1 MKYKPLYDKA
11 RQIDHLVDHY
21 MYSHGTSVISQE
33 ELKKLILK
41 DFSDLYV
48 KSFGWHKI
56 VFGIHSLDQEIVL
69 KVGAKKS
76 IENDHRAYNR
86 VPENQRHQL
95 FAKIFWHTKYC
106 LLQQPGSPA
115 KVSQKELDNL
125 SGIGYNYGIFDIK
138 ADNLMRIDGK
148 LKIIDANITP
158 FPLPTVWKMVD
169 ETKPKFPKRLMLFTK
184 KVTRLLYDR

>member
-1 MKYKPLYDKA
+1 
-11 RQIDHLVDHY
+11 
-21 MYSHGTSVISQE
+21 MYSNGTSVISQE

-106 LLQQPGSPA
+106 LLQQYGSPA
-115 KVSQKELDNL
+115 KVSQKELDHL
-125 SGIGYNYGIFDIK
+125 RGIGYNYGIFDIK

-158 FPLPTVWKMVD
+158 FPLPTMWKMVD
-169 ETKPKFPKRLMLFTK
+169 ETKPKLPKRLMLFTK
-184 KVTRLLYDR
+184 KVTRLLCDR